1 MPAVVDAPA
10 RSTSH
15 RVARITTEVFAP
27 AVFAAAMPLIIAL
40 RSTAPAI
47 AAGIGWALLA
57 IFFCSVVPYG
67 IIWLGVRRGRLT
79 DHHIGVREQRRMPL
93 VYGLLSVL
101 VGLALLILV
110 GAPRA
115 LVAMV
120 VVMFAVLLIVT
131 AINQAWKLSA
141 HAAVAAGSV
150 SVLVIVFGPALVP
163 AAALVALVG
172 WSRVRL
178 GDHTVSQVVA
188 GACAGLLIAAPTYLL
203 LS

>member
-1 MPAVVDAPA
+1 MPAVVDVPA
-10 RSTSH
+10 RTASH
-15 RVARITTEVFAP
+15 RVARVATEVFAP

-40 RSTAPAI
+40 HSTAPAI
-47 AAGIGWALLA
+47 GAGIGWALLA
-57 IFFCSVVPYG
+57 VFFCSVVPYG

-101 VGLALLILV
+101 VGLALLIAV

-141 HAAVAAGSV
+141 HAAVTAGSV
-150 SVLVIVFGPALVP
+150 AVLVIVFGPALVP
-163 AAALVALVG
+163 SAALVALVG

-188 GACAGLLIAAPTYLL
+188 GAFAGLLIAAPTYLL